1 MTGYRY
7 PSCEPV
13 SWTVWPCEV
22 HQRTIAG
29 LSRSPLERGR
39 DPLPRVTNSQ
49 PAPVARAAICCP
61 PKVAA
66 LAEEDCICDSFGP
79 LKCEFAQPRCGRY
92 AGHWVLNLPPA
103 FAEGLPRGPLETC
116 DPLFSRPDT
125 ALKAGYPS
133 QTARRASGVPS
144 NFFSSKTTVLADANL
159 TCADGPSPQPRTL
172 SPHKP
177 SCRTAAVIT
186 YYLRNSSNSQL
197 QEGLP
202 VSYDCGTKVSLSS
215 GGAALTYSRVVQLH
229 TNVDH

>member
-49 PAPVARAAICCP
+49 QALAARAAICRP

-66 LAEEDCICDSFGP
+66 LVEEDCICDSFGP

-92 AGHWVLNLPPA
+92 AGHSVLNLPPA
-103 FAEGLPRGPLETC
+103 STEGYRGVG
-116 DPLFSRPDT
+116 
-125 ALKAGYPS
+125 LKLVILCFPIQTPPS
-133 QTARRASGVPS
+133 KLGIHPKLHAKRAV
-144 NFFSSKTTVLADANL
+144 
-159 TCADGPSPQPRTL
+159 
-172 SPHKP
+172 
-177 SCRTAAVIT
+177 
-186 YYLRNSSNSQL
+186 Y
-197 QEGLP
+197 
-202 VSYDCGTKVSLSS
+202 
-215 GGAALTYSRVVQLH
+215 
-229 TNVDH
+229 